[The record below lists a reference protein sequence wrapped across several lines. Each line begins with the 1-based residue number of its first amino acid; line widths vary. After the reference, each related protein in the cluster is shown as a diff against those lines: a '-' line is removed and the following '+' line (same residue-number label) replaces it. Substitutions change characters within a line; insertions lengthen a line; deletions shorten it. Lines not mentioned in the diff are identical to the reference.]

1 MDINIFYLLEKDTQ
15 GLISCLCQL
24 NFYEIQMRKV
34 SRFRRPRT
42 IPPCPYS
49 GAHSERFVH
58 FYRQKEFPVLL
69 HQHET
74 WLKSYPLEGYHVS
87 GPSLYSAPL
96 VPSMSSCRRHG
107 SGLPGD
113 APPSGN
119 GCLAGAPYRIPVVV
133 GRIADPYDVVM
144 DCMGALSHVPGRCK
158 CVELN

>member
-1 MDINIFYLLEKDTQ
+1 M
-15 GLISCLCQL
+15 ISCLCQL

-42 IPPCPYS
+42 IPPCSYF
-49 GAHSERFVH
+49 GAHSGRFVH

-74 WLKSYPLEGYHVS
+74 WLKSYPLEGYRVS
-87 GPSLYSAPL
+87 GPSLYSA
-96 VPSMSSCRRHG
+96 
-107 SGLPGD
+107 
-113 APPSGN
+113 PSGN

-133 GRIADPYDVVM
+133 GRIAEPYGVVM
-144 DCMGALSHVPGRCK
+144 DCMGVLSHVPGRCK

>member
-15 GLISCLCQL
+15 GMISCLCQL

-96 VPSMSSCRRHG
+96 VQVCRPVGVTGAVSLVMPR
-107 SGLPGD
+107 
-113 APPSGN
+113 PSGKV
-119 GCLAGAPYRIPVVV
+119 GLAGAPYRIPVVV

-144 DCMGALSHVPGRCK
+144 DCMEPSVMFPAAANVW
-158 CVELN
+158 N